1 MVDNNL
7 LLFIQCILP
16 IPMTT
21 AVEIASHFKEIEIA
35 KNHYLVQEGKVSD
48 EYVFLLEGFIRSYTF
63 DTEGNDITTNFYTK
77 NQIVLEVSSFFNRTP
92 ANENFQALTDCKGLI
107 INYEQ
112 VQILFHSIP
121 EFREFGRK
129 VLVQNITLLKQRM
142 LSMINQTAEQRYEN
156 LLFTKPEILQNIPLK
171 HIATYLGITDTSL
184 SRIRK
189 EFSKKGR

>member
-1 MVDNNL
+1 MANDNL
-7 LLFIQCILP
+7 LRFIQNILP
-16 IPMTT
+16 IPTSIAT
-21 AVEIASHFKEIEIA
+21 EIVNHFKDISIP
-35 KNHYLVQEGKVSD
+35 KNHYLVQEGKISN
-48 EYVFLLEGFIRSYTF
+48 EYVFLLDGFIRSYTF

-92 ANENFQALTDCKGLI
+92 AQENFQALTECKGLI

-129 VLVQNITLLKQRM
+129 VLVQNITALKQRM
-142 LSMINQTAEQRYEN
+142 LSMINQTAEQRYED
-156 LLFTKPEILQNIPLK
+156 LILTKPEILQNAPLK
-171 HIATYLGITDTSL
+171 NIATYLGITDTSL

-189 EFSKKGR
+189 EFAKKGR